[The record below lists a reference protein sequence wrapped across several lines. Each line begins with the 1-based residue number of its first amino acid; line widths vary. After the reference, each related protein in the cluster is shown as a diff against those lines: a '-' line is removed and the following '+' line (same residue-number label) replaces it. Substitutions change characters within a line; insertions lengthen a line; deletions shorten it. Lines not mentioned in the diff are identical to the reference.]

1 MPTRTLAGMRIHVL
15 AIALVLTLLAA
26 GVTWERTRPA
36 GLITHGVVSRVV
48 DGDTVYVSSGGRSED
63 VRLLGIDTPETVDPR
78 RPVGCYG
85 PEASAYTKHLLT
97 GRWVTL
103 VYDRV
108 TRDVYG
114 RYLAY
119 VYLDGNP
126 SVFVDAQLVELG
138 YARTLSIPPNTR
150 HAALLAHLEERAAL
164 AGRGL
169 WSACG
174 E

>member
-97 GRWVTL
+97 GRQVTL

-119 VYLDGNP
+119 VYLDGDP

-150 HAALLAHLEERAAL
+150 HAQLFAHLEERAAI

>member
-1 MPTRTLAGMRIHVL
+1 MRIHVL

-36 GLITHGVVSRVV
+36 GLMTHGMVSRVV

-97 GRWVTL
+97 GRQVTL

-119 VYLDGNP
+119 VYLDGDP
-126 SVFVDAQLVELG
+126 PVFVDAQLVELG

-150 HAALLAHLEERAAL
+150 HAALFAHLEERAAL